1 MKQFLKGLKSHRA
14 FFLFGLSL
22 LALYLSYLHD
32 PDSGLTTYLGGLSM
46 LQGIWALGM
55 AHWARKALLPYVDLK
70 QFFAKALTSAVGAG
84 LAIIGAAI
92 FFFACAMVM
101 APRAQAET
109 IPPGA
114 IKYLPTLKAEQQKY
128 WPNHPSPWHLAGLVE
143 QESCLSLTHS
153 KCWNPESKLETK
165 REIGLGFGQLTKAFR
180 ADGSLRFDTVADLR
194 SKYAPLADL
203 NWQTLAKRPDL
214 QLRALVLL
222 SKESATPFAHTGSP
236 LEFGDSAYNG
246 GVSDVKKSRRACA
259 MSPGCDPQKW
269 FDNVE
274 LHCVKSR
281 QILYGNRSACDI
293 NVGHVRLIFRVR
305 SFKYRVYF

>member
-1 MKQFLKGLKSHRA
+1 MIKFLKGLKSHRA
-14 FFLFGLSL
+14 FFLFGLSVFGFF
-22 LALYLSYLHD
+22 LSYRYD
-32 PDSGLTTYLGGLSM
+32 PDNGLTTLLGSLAM
-46 LQGIWALGM
+46 LQGIWAVGM

-70 QFFAKALTSAVGAG
+70 EFFAKSLQSAVGAG
-84 LAIIGAAI
+84 LALIAVAI
-92 FFFACAMVM
+92 VFVGLLVVF
-101 APRAQAET
+101 APRAHAEA

-114 IKYLPTLKAEQQKY
+114 VKYLPMLKDEQQKY
-128 WPNHPSPWHLAGLVE
+128 WPNHPSPWNLAGLVE

-153 KCWNPESKLETK
+153 KCWNPQSRLKTA
-165 REIGLGFGQLTKAFR
+165 REEGAGFGQTTRAYR

-203 NWQTLAKRPDL
+203 SWQNIYSRPDL

-222 SKESATPFAHTGSP
+222 SKESAAPFAHTGSQ

-246 GVSDVKKSRRACA
+246 GVNDVQKARRACV
-259 MSPGCDPQKW
+259 MKTGCNPQKW

-281 QILYGNRSACDI
+281 QIIYGNQSACDI
-293 NVGHVRLIFRVR
+293 NRKHVMLVFRVR

>member
-14 FFLFGLSL
+14 FFLFGLS
-22 LALYLSYLHD
+22 YWHD
-32 PDSGLTTYLGGLSM
+32 PDNGLNTYLGGLTM
-46 LQGIWALGM
+46 LQGVWALGM
-55 AHWARKALLPYVDLK
+55 AHWARKAILPYVDLK
-70 QFFAKALTSAVGAG
+70 QFFAKALQSAVGAG
-84 LAIIGAAI
+84 LAIIGVAI
-92 FFFACAMVM
+92 FFLAIALVM

-114 IKYLPTLKAEQQKY
+114 VKYLPMLKAEQQKY
-128 WPNHPSPWHLAGLVE
+128 WPSHPSPWNLAGLVE

-180 ADGSLRFDTVADLR
+180 ADGSVRFDTVADLR

-214 QLRALVLL
+214 QLRSLVLL
-222 SKESATPFAHTGSP
+222 SKESAAPFAHTGSP

-259 MSPGCDPQKW
+259 LSPGCDPQKW

-274 LHCVKSR
+274 KHCVKSR
-281 QILYGNRSACDI
+281 QILYGTRSACDVNI
-293 NVGHVRLIFRVR
+293 GHVRLVFKVR